1 MATYKN
7 RPDRQ

>member
-7 RPDRQ
+7 SA

>member
-7 RPDRQ
+7 RPERQ